1 MLLFS
6 PYAIVIQ
13 YFNTKLATYQAGS
26 LYTCISVWEK
36 LTPDPEILQTVS
48 GQKIEF
54 DTFLY
59 NNAYQLK

>member
-36 LTPDPEILQTVS
+36 LTSDPEILET
-48 GQKIEF
+48 EF

-59 NNAYQLK
+59 NNAYQFK